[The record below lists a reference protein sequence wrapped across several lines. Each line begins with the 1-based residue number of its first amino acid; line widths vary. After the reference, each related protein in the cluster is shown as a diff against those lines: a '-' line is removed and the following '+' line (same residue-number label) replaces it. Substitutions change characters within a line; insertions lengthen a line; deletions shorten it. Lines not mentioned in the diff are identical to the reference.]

1 MARDSKRGRF
11 GAGSQH
17 ADPYADANVDGTPV
31 DIAAVRRDDELIDAI
46 ASDGPVATDSTD
58 EYQIASLL
66 ANWRAELTMPP
77 LPAAPDIDTVFAAVN
92 QEIGARAAR
101 ANAGGRLRLV
111 RPIVGAAAAIA
122 LVVGGMTA
130 FSYNA
135 EPGDP
140 LWKVKQVVFSE
151 QANSTMA
158 NIDTS
163 SDLEEAQKLLD
174 SGKPAA
180 AKEKLEHA
188 ASRVTDVNDAQDR
201 DALLEMWKKLNEQ
214 IAKVLP
220 TAPGSNTT
228 SQPTSP
234 ESSVSVE
241 TKPSPSTSPKPNPAL
256 VPGDS
261 SAVTV
266 SPTPKP
272 ADSTPPETTTTTDVT
287 TTTTQAPVTTTTPA
301 PVTSSEPPP
310 VVVPPV
316 TPTSAANSAPVPEP
330 PVIETS
336 GSTSESSVPQ
346 IPGLRNLTR

>member
-1 MARDSKRGRF
+1 MKCRARDSTRGRF

-77 LPAAPDIDTVFAAVN
+77 LPAAPDLDTVFAAVN

-101 ANAGGRLRLV
+101 ASAGGRLRLV

-158 NIDTS
+158 NIETS

-174 SGKPAA
+174 NGKPAA

-188 ASRVTDVNDAQDR
+188 ASRVTEVNDAQDR

-214 IAKVLP
+214 VAKVLP
-220 TAPGSNTT
+220 TLPGANNT
-228 SQPTSP
+228 SLPTSP
-234 ESSVSVE
+234 DSSVSVE
-241 TKPSPSTSPKPNPAL
+241 TAPSVSTSPKPNPAL

-261 SAVTV
+261 SVTV
-266 SPTPKP
+266 SPTSKP
-272 ADSTPPETTTTTDVT
+272 ADTTPSQTTTTDAT
-287 TTTTQAPVTTTTPA
+287 TTTTPA
-301 PVTSSEPPP
+301 PVTTTPAPVTTSEPP
-310 VVVPPV
+310 VVPPV
-316 TPTSAANSAPVPEP
+316 TPTTVNKPPVPEP
-330 PVIETS
+330 PVIDTS

-346 IPGLRNLTR
+346 FPGLRNLTR

>member
-11 GAGSQH
+11 GAGSQQ
-17 ADPYADANVDGTPV
+17 ADPYADAVVDGTPV

-46 ASDGPVATDSTD
+46 ASDGPVATDSAD
-58 EYQIASLL
+58 EYEIASLL
-66 ANWRAELTMPP
+66 ANWRAELTLPP

-163 SDLEEAQKLLD
+163 SYLEEAQQLLD
-174 SGKPAA
+174 NGKPQA
-180 AKEKLEHA
+180 AKEKLEDA
-188 ASRVTDVNDAQDR
+188 ASRVTEVHDTQDR
-201 DALLEMWKKLNEQ
+201 DSLLEMWKKLNEQ

-220 TAPGSNTT
+220 TVPGSNTT
-228 SQPTSP
+228 SQSPTTS
-234 ESSVSVE
+234 ESSVSNE
-241 TKPSPSTSPKPNPAL
+241 TKPSPSASPKPNPAL
-256 VPGDS
+256 VPEDS
-261 SAVTV
+261 TAVTV
-266 SPTPKP
+266 AP
-272 ADSTPPETTTTTDVT
+272 APNPSDTTPPETTTTD
-287 TTTTQAPVTTTTPA
+287 ATTTTPA
-301 PVTSSEPPP
+301 PETTTPPPATTSEPPP
-310 VVVPPV
+310 VVIPPV
-316 TPTSAANSAPVPEP
+316 VPTTATRPTVEP

-336 GSTSESSVPQ
+336 GSTEPGGPQ
-346 IPGLRNLTR
+346 LPGLPNLPR

>member
-46 ASDGPVATDSTD
+46 ASDGPVATDSAD

-66 ANWRAELTMPP
+66 ANWRAELTLPP
-77 LPAAPDIDTVFAAVN
+77 LPEAPDIDTVFAAVN

-163 SDLEEAQKLLD
+163 SDLEEAQQLLD

-188 ASRVTDVNDAQDR
+188 ASRVTEVNDAQDR

-228 SQPTSP
+228 SQSPTS

-241 TKPSPSTSPKPNPAL
+241 TTPSPSASPKPNPAL

-261 SAVTV
+261 SAVSVT
-266 SPTPKP
+266 PTP
-272 ADSTPPETTTTTDVT
+272 SETTPPETTTDA
-287 TTTTQAPVTTTTPA
+287 TTTTQPPVTTTPPT
-301 PVTSSEPPP
+301 TTIEPPP

-316 TPTSAANSAPVPEP
+316 TPTSASPQLPEP
-330 PVIETS
+330 PVVETS
-336 GSTSESSVPQ
+336 SSATEPAVPQ
-346 IPGLRNLTR
+346 VPGFLNLPR